1 MADKQKNNYLKKIRE
16 KLGIDTLDVRE
27 KRVLFGGVLFVVCFA
42 IIQFAIVPFWE
53 ARTDLER
60 SIQRKHQ
67 ELVDIKLLQQEFRE
81 LKKREGGIRAKIG
94 KRQPEFTLFTFLDK
108 QATQAKVKK
117 QIKYMKPSTQEGD
130 DNLDEAMVEMKL
142 QQTTIKELVALIQLV
157 ESEEN
162 VVSIRRISIQE
173 SGKEEGFLDAIMQV
187 VTFEEKGI

>member
-1 MADKQKNNYLKKIRE
+1 MADQSGNNIFENIRE
-16 KLGIDTLDVRE
+16 KLGIDTLDARE

-42 IIQFAIVPFWE
+42 IIQLIIVPFWD
-53 ARTDLER
+53 ARTDLEK
-60 SIQRKHQ
+60 SILRKRQ
-67 ELVDIKLLQQEFRE
+67 ELVEIKLLQQEYKQ
-81 LKKREGGIRAKIG
+81 LKKQEGGIRAKVVTRPPG
-94 KRQPEFTLFTFLDK
+94 FTLFTFLDK

-142 QQTTIKELVALIQLV
+142 QQTTIKKLVAFIQLV

-173 SGKEEGFLDAIMQV
+173 SGKEQGFLDAIMQI
-187 VTFEEKGI
+187 VTFEEKGM